1 METHDLVGAANRLL
15 SRYQKEISYF
25 PIDLVLDE
33 VLSLGNRIWATLEGN
48 ALAELLYMLAR
59 SYGGQF
65 SLEQIGKLV
74 LRGDGYSRTGINA
87 LGIMYDEFPE
97 RMKALKLGE
106 MFERHDDWRV
116 SYSVSCAR
124 SIRVFLSWR

>member
-1 METHDLVGAANRLL
+1 
-15 SRYQKEISYF
+15 
-25 PIDLVLDE
+25 
-33 VLSLGNRIWATLEGN
+33 
-48 ALAELLYMLAR
+48 MLAR

-106 MFERHDDWRV
+106 VFEPHDDWRV
-116 SYSVSCAR
+116 SYFCKLREKHLGVPVIALITGGYDCSVDGRDLHPIAR
-124 SIRVFLSWR
+124 ERGLSKWANRGDCTILDFAYEVD